1 MILRAKVFVLFIC
14 LFHFGTANATNP
26 THEIPADFAE
36 NTPFTDSLTILVA
49 ELMNDF
55 PELTD
60 EDYKQRL
67 KALSGLID
75 YRLDPLVKKRIEIRT
90 EKYRAS
96 TEKLLGKS
104 DIYFPIFEEHLAKY
118 DIPHHL
124 KYLAI
129 VESHLNPVAKSVA
142 SAVGLWQFI
151 PSSGRLFG
159 LKINSYVDERSD
171 TYKAS
176 EAAAK
181 LLNMLYNK
189 YGDWALSM
197 AAYNC
202 GPGRVN
208 YAIKRAGGSKDYWV
222 VRKYLPRETQN
233 YVPYFMAM
241 VYVGEYHTAHE
252 LKPVKMPQNLV
263 LTDTIHI
270 EGGLAVKDLAKEL
283 DLSMDTLKFLNPAYR
298 RNYIPKSKK
307 GQIIV
312 LPAVVVAQLRGYQNA
327 FNRILT
333 LQKEN
338 PIRAVRRIKNM
349 NDLKFLAKAHRC
361 SLEDLL
367 YWNEL
372 PLTYKPFP
380 GDLIAIRKY
389 AAPEDAFKKKY
400 RDIES
405 ISIPSL
411 RVVGLDDSKKAKT
424 STVYLKIQANK
435 TVAATASAPSR
446 IKAMAK
452 SNRSDQK
459 QKEVISTTSKRTATL
474 PQDRLKNNTSDLDN
488 RGRNRRF
495 RNYGFV
501 SAEANKETEEAYPVI
516 ESSYSSGEAKMVDSK
531 ELEVNTGNALVSKEV
546 MADYRKMP
554 KARDLLMEGQKVQET
569 AIKKK
574 DLTQPKEKAPVAVSM
589 PAPKPTTVKKK
600 DAMTAVEKTE
610 GKIEEK
616 KSTETLSLPTRS
628 RERNLR
634 SNSDEKAQIVS
645 TKAPTVDAVVAPKTA
660 ATHDELKAREEQE
673 KELVPV
679 KKEVTKERAENPLA
693 KFYNYYKV
701 EKGETIWDV
710 QAKYPKMSVRELI
723 EENQLKSDQPLRA
736 GQVLKLRMQ

>member
-14 LFHFGTANATNP
+14 LFHFGTVNATNP

-49 ELMNDF
+49 ELMNDY

-241 VYVGEYHTAHE
+241 VYVGEYHSTHE

-283 DLSMDTLKFLNPAYR
+283 NLSMDTLKFLNPAYR

-312 LPAVVVAQLRGYQNA
+312 LPATVVAQLRGYQNA
-327 FNRILT
+327 FNRILG

-338 PIRAVRRIKNM
+338 PIRAVRRIMNM

-424 STVYLKIQANK
+424 STVYLKMQPNK
-435 TVAATASAPSR
+435 TVATTVSTASR

-452 SNRSDQK
+452 SNRSDLK
-459 QKEVISTTSKRTATL
+459 QEEVLAATGRRTATV
-474 PQDRLKNNTSDLDN
+474 PQDRLKNKESDIDN

-501 SAEANKETEEAYPVI
+501 SAEANKETEETYPVI
-516 ESSYSSGEAKMVDSK
+516 ESSYSATKAKMVDRTESS
-531 ELEVNTGNALVSKEV
+531 GNALVPKEV
-546 MADYRKMP
+546 MDDYRKMP
-554 KARDLLMEGQKVQET
+554 KARDLMEGQKVQET
-569 AIKKK
+569 PVVEKKSIEV
-574 DLTQPKEKAPVAVSM
+574 KEKAPVAVTM
-589 PAPKPTTVKKK
+589 TAAKPTTIEKK
-600 DAMTAVEKTE
+600 DEITAVEKTE
-610 GKIEEK
+610 EQLEEK
-616 KSTETLSLPTRS
+616 KATEALSLPTRS

-645 TKAPTVDAVVAPKTA
+645 TKSPVVDAVVAPKTA
-660 ATHDELKAREEQE
+660 ATADELNA
-673 KELVPV
+673 KELGEKPLVV
-679 KKEVTKERAENPLA
+679 KKEVTKEMAEHPLA
-693 KFYNYYKV
+693 KYYNYYKV

-723 EENQLKSDQPLRA
+723 EENQLKSDQPLRS